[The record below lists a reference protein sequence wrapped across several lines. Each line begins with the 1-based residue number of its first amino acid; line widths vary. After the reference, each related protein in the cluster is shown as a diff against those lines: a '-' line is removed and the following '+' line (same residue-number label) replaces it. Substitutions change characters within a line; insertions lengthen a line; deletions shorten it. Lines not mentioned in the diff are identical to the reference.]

1 MGTTA
6 TLYFRDLG
14 AQISWVTVSRD
25 STPATAFPCRPAT
38 RVLHLAP
45 RLQVFLTEYAGP
57 LFIYLLFYFRV
68 PFIYGHKYDF
78 TSSRHTV
85 VQ

>member
-1 MGTTA
+1 MPSPSA
-6 TLYFRDLG
+6 L
-14 AQISWVTVSRD
+14 AIS
-25 STPATAFPCRPAT
+25 PPCCPQGDI
-38 RVLHLAP
+38 P
-45 RLQVFLTEYAGP
+45 SSPQVFLTEYAGP

-78 TSSRHTV
+78 TSSRHSV

>member
-1 MGTTA
+1 MG
-6 TLYFRDLG
+6 
-14 AQISWVTVSRD
+14 VT
-25 STPATAFPCRPAT
+25 
-38 RVLHLAP
+38 HLSP
-45 RLQVFLTEYAGP
+45 PQVFLTEYAGP

>member
-1 MGTTA
+1 MT
-6 TLYFRDLG
+6 
-14 AQISWVTVSRD
+14 
-25 STPATAFPCRPAT
+25 
-38 RVLHLAP
+38 HLP
-45 RLQVFLTEYAGP
+45 PSFQVFLTEYTGP

>member
-1 MGTTA
+1 MTQLS
-6 TLYFRDLG
+6 LY
-14 AQISWVTVSRD
+14 S
-25 STPATAFPCRPAT
+25 
-38 RVLHLAP
+38 
-45 RLQVFLTEYAGP
+45 QVFLTEYAGP